1 MADVPV
7 DMTEMEHLIHRSK
20 QYVLVDGKL
29 MRKNAK
35 EELLQKC
42 VFGEGEKILKK
53 IHACTC
59 GNHAAVVDLGF

>member
-1 MADVPV
+1 
-7 DMTEMEHLIHRSK
+7 MEHLIHRSK

-42 VFGEGEKILKK
+42 VFGEGGKILKK